1 MITGTGRNNNVA
13 GIGGRISAATIG
25 TWHRHDASSNM
36 TARITPIDGLS
47 PAISIASGILKMI
60 SAKTVKPLITDADKA
75 LWMIKEA
82 FMRLRLNI

>member
-1 MITGTGRNNNVA
+1 
-13 GIGGRISAATIG
+13 
-25 TWHRHDASSNM
+25 M

-60 SAKTVKPLITDADKA
+60 SAKTVKLLITDADKA

-82 FMRLRLNI
+82 LMRLRLNI